1 MNRPKKYQQIQTHFK
16 KRILAGEYNPNSY
29 LPSENEICAQFQTTR
44 GTVRKALDELIK
56 EGYIEKEHG
65 RGSRVIERRKSLGL
79 LTVKGFSGGMDYEV
93 ESRVTQKSTIVDW
106 DPSIGFAL
114 TEEEKRSK
122 WVYFQRIRYIDGKPI
137 VVEDNWYSEKA
148 LGLIDADSF
157 IDGSFFKTLSQKYLI
172 EIMGVEHE
180 LRGEIASKDLAQ
192 KLQITEESPILNIS
206 VRFQTSKPAL
216 NLYGNLYC
224 NTETYPVRNSYYL

>member
-1 MNRPKKYQQIQTHFK
+1 
-16 KRILAGEYNPNSY
+16 Y
-29 LPSENEICAQFQTTR
+29 LPSENEICAQFETTR

-93 ESRVTQKSTIVDW
+93 ESRVSHRTIIVDW
-106 DPSIGFAL
+106 NPSIGFAL
-114 TEEEKRSK
+114 TEEEKKHK
-122 WVYFQRIRYIDGKPI
+122 WVYFQRIRYIEGKPI
-137 VVEDNWYSEKA
+137 VVEDNWYSEPA
-148 LGLIDADSF
+148 LELIDADTF
-157 IDGSFFKTLSQKYLI
+157 IEGSFFKTLSQKYLI

-180 LRGEIASKDLAQ
+180 LRGESASKDLAQ
-192 KLQITEESPILNIS
+192 KLQIPEESPILNIS
-206 VRFQTSKPAL
+206 VRFRTSKPTL

-224 NTETYPVRNSYYL
+224 NTEKYPVRNSYSL

>member
-1 MNRPKKYQQIQTHFK
+1 
-16 KRILAGEYNPNSY
+16 
-29 LPSENEICAQFQTTR
+29 
-44 GTVRKALDELIK
+44 
-56 EGYIEKEHG
+56 
-65 RGSRVIERRKSLGL
+65 
-79 LTVKGFSGGMDYEV
+79 MDYEV